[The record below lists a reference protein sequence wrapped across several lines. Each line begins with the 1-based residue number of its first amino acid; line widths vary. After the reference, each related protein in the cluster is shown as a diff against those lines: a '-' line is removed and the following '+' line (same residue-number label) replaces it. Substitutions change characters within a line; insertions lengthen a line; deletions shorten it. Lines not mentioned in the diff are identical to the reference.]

1 MRTLSRRRRCSCGCG
16 LAPPGMG
23 HPSSLDVFR
32 GLGLVAVLCWQAVS
46 IFARKLGRDIKDWV
60 DGDWHDLDDDS
71 SSVVENWKCE
81 LCSATGKGD
90 ARSFFSLDEV
100 EHLLETGCM
109 GSLRLHKVP
118 ELATSSHVQEEKRH
132 GCMPL
137 PAWARR
143 PLRSAWGS
151 AEALSDLDRSVWEAG
166 TSPLV
171 TDPPPSDLGAIDI
184 SCGDWC
190 SSPPIQSLEPETA
203 RQAVL
208 GMGSTWVEAGQRLFI
223 NVVAKEAFKVQ
234 RMIVPSTVAENF
246 MIEDV
251 MIGRRQ
257 LLPSRVPAILFTE
270 TCTAITFFGGEVGYP
285 GVITISVTNMSK
297 KGSWFQGAVI
307 GPTTGNADC
316 DSSNKKSEAR
326 ELMRKRV
333 ENGFALRGGAA
344 IAAQDLNAMLRETKS

>member
-1 MRTLSRRRRCSCGCG
+1 MGTLARRRRCRCGCG
-16 LAPPGMG
+16 LAPGMG
-23 HPSSLDVFR
+23 HSHCLDVFR

-46 IFARKLGRDIKDWV
+46 ILAKKLGRIIRDWAG
-60 DGDWHDLDDDS
+60 GDWHDLDDDS

-100 EHLLETGCM
+100 EHLLETRCM

-118 ELATSSHVQEEKRH
+118 ELATSSHVQEEKK
-132 GCMPL
+132 
-137 PAWARR
+137 ARVHTTTC
-143 PLRSAWGS
+143 LGQA
-151 AEALSDLDRSVWEAG
+151 
-166 TSPLV
+166 
-171 TDPPPSDLGAIDI
+171 PPSICLGIGGSVIGSGSICLGSGNITIGYRSSAIGSGAIDI

-297 KGSWFQGAVI
+297 KGSWFQGAVM
-307 GPTTGNADC
+307 GPATGNAAC
-316 DSSNKKSEAR
+316 DSSNRESEAR